1 MSLIDFV
8 LKTFIR
14 EATGVAD
21 VEPEDRQQE
30 IGSLGNLA
38 EDVQDDDLALPD
50 EDDEFM
56 SGQEGALQIN
66 FLTLTFFGSRSS
78 KFHNRPF

>member
-56 SGQEGALQIN
+56 SGQEG
-66 FLTLTFFGSRSS
+66 TLIA
-78 KFHNRPF
+78 N